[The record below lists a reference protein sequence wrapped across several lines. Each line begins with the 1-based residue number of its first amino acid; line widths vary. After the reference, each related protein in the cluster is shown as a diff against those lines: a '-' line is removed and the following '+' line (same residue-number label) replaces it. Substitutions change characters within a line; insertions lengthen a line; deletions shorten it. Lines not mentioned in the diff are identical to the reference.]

1 METDGGNGR
10 PGLMFKIETLYD
22 ELRTYKRSRVLSL
35 AIKFGFLHSLMQKP
49 LTIERLAKDKKL
61 PSMTVKIFLN
71 VLRNLDLVSYS
82 QQFYTLTEAGH
93 QAAHDVALHAF
104 AGYHEHCF
112 NAWGLL
118 PEFCNDAKKS
128 GMGFHSKQIKDPDFC
143 EAYLKS
149 MDAIAKKQLSTIE
162 SICEP
167 LITGNLLD
175 IGAGP
180 STFGRFLAEKKL
192 YNVTAIDFPEVVET
206 AKKSFGTPFGFD
218 WLGMDFIR
226 YFPERPFDITYC
238 SHVLEY
244 FSGEQ
249 LDKWLK
255 HVKDVLA
262 PNGKAI
268 FVCFLR
274 DENPDS
280 LQLELDMFELSTCLN
295 GTSIGQVVSESQ
307 IRRILKK
314 SGFEDIKTVALPSGP
329 SYDEYII
336 TCKVKH

>member
-1 METDGGNGR
+1 MT
-10 PGLMFKIETLYD
+10 KIQTLYG
-22 ELRTYKRSRVLSL
+22 ELRAYKRARVLSL
-35 AIKFGFLHSLMQKP
+35 AIEFGFLHSLIQKP
-49 LTIERLAKDKKL
+49 MTIEKLAKEKKL
-61 PSMTVKIFLN
+61 PLTTVKIFLN
-71 VLRNLDLVSYS
+71 VLRNFDLVSYS
-82 QQFYTLTEAGH
+82 QQFYTLTDAG
-93 QAAHDVALHAF
+93 QRAANDDALHSF

-128 GMGFHSKQIKDPDFC
+128 GMGFHRQQIKDPGFC

-149 MDAIAKKQLSTIE
+149 MDAIANKQLGAIE

-167 LITGNLLD
+167 LIKGNLLD

-180 STFGRFLAEKKL
+180 STFGRFLAEKTL
-192 YNVTAIDFPEVVET
+192 CNVTAIDFPEVVGT
-206 AKKSFGTPFGFD
+206 ANKLFATPVGFD
-218 WLGMDFIR
+218 WLGTDFMQ
-226 YFPERPFDITYC
+226 YFPEQPFDIAYC

-244 FSGEQ
+244 FSSEQ

-255 HVKDVLA
+255 HVKDVLVN
-262 PNGKAI
+262 NGKAI

-307 IRRILKK
+307 IRKILKK
-314 SGFEDIKTVALPSGP
+314 SGFEDIKIVALPSGS
-329 SYDEYII
+329 SYDEYVI
-336 TCKVKH
+336 TCTVQN